1 LKAKWEVVLG
11 LMVGFVLDFGKQVVV
26 WLAGVLGE
34 LLNHCGLQWWG
45 CGVLVQQQMW
55 LKFGYLAGKI

>member
-11 LMVGFVLDFGKQVVV
+11 LMVGFVLDFGKQVVI

-45 CGVLVQQQMW
+45 CGVLVQQ
-55 LKFGYLAGKI
+55 